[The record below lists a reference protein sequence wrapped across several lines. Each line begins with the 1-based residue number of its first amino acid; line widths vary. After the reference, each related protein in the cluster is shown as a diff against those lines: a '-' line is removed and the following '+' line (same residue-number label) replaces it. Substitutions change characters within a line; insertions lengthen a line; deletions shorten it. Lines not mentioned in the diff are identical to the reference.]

1 MNNNSEKPV
10 RQCVRCHKT
19 LRAIG
24 TARVGGK
31 KTHGDWSE
39 RELHK
44 KCWMEVE
51 AERRLRDLQ
60 AEAMERL
67 RGEPLDRLGWV
78 LEN

>member
-10 RQCVRCHKT
+10 GQCKRCHKT

-44 KCWMEVE
+44 KCFKVVE
-51 AERRLRDLQ
+51 AERRVRDLLT
-60 AEAMERL
+60 EAMERL
-67 RGEPLDRLGWV
+67 RGEGRV
-78 LEN
+78 VEN